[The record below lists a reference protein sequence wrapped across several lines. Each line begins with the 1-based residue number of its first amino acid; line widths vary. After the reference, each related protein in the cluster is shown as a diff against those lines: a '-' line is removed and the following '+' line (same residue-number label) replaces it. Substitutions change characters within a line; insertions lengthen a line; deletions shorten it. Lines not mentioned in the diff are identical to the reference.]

1 MHVFF
6 LRSYWLTLLLL
17 CALHQG
23 VAQDRSNPFEIVSRL
38 PPPAITDSTTTET
51 TTNYS
56 PFDIRQPGT
65 SAAVPLTTAPAAS
78 PTADLDTQQ
87 RGPLV
92 IQSADP
98 NRGKGSVL
106 AIQLTLLI
114 TLASIWV
121 LFGGLL
127 RQCFQ
132 GMFNDSLM
140 NQIYPRRS
148 GGEVSALW
156 LCYLFFFLAAG
167 FYLYLTTRYFGIS
180 INPNVWMSWLT
191 YSLIVA
197 SAMGLKQLVVHIIG
211 RLFPVR
217 KEASRYAFVL
227 MVFAILCGVLLVP
240 VNLGLSYAPPGA
252 RALFLYGG
260 AALLAVV
267 YLLHLAR
274 GLFIIGSL
282 AAGRP
287 LHILLYICAVEIAP
301 LLIIY
306 RYLSS
311 SLA

>member
-1 MHVFF
+1 MRSIL
-6 LRSYWLTLLLL
+6 LRYIWSVLLLL
-17 CALHQG
+17 CALNPG
-23 VAQDRSNPFEIVSRL
+23 TAQDRSNPFEIVNRL
-38 PPPAITDSTTTET
+38 PPPAATDSTTTEVA
-51 TTNYS
+51 TNYS
-56 PFDIRQPGT
+56 PFDIRRAGT
-65 SAAVPLTTAPAAS
+65 SAAGPLNPAPAAS
-78 PTADLDTQQ
+78 PLAGEDTQQ

-106 AIQLTLLI
+106 AIQLILLI
-114 TLASIWV
+114 TLASSWV

-140 NQIYPRRS
+140 NQIYTRRS

-156 LCYLFFFLAAG
+156 LCYLFFFLVAG
-167 FYLYLTTRYFGIS
+167 FYLYLTTRYFGVS
-180 INPNVWMSWLT
+180 INPSVWLSWLT

-197 SAMGLKQLVVHIIG
+197 GATGLKQLVVYIVG
-211 RLFPVR
+211 RLFPIR
-217 KEASRYAFVL
+217 KEAGRYAFVL

-252 RALFLYGG
+252 RSLFLYGG
-260 AALLAVV
+260 AALLALV

-274 GLFIIGSL
+274 GLFITGSL
-282 AAGRP
+282 ATGRP
-287 LHILLYICAVEIAP
+287 LHLLLYICAVEIAP